1 MRDLIEYENVVCIC
15 VCICTDRVIEFEYSL
30 FLVFG
35 VYLILFY
42 FVVYVVDTEKMSET
56 TSGWGWVVSGLL
68 AKHTSQIY
76 YTNLLSNILI
86 Y

>member
-1 MRDLIEYENVVCIC
+1 MIEYENVVCIC

-56 TSGWGWVVSGLL
+56 TSG
-68 AKHTSQIY
+68 Y
-76 YTNLLSNILI
+76 C
-86 Y
+86 